1 MSNQLYPIDKIVELL
16 LYKKEDKLA
25 NLLTGSEYDFFESST
40 YGSQYMSY
48 LTTVNIYSPLKYYAK
63 LKSLTKKEKDI
74 IIDVFHIIY
83 PVKNESIEIHNIEF
97 FPHPENYLLKEEK
110 PLIPK
115 PGILSN
121 YWEEG
126 FYKVF
131 ISHSSKIKVKA
142 NKLKEALYHYSM
154 SGFVAHE
161 DIEPTKEWQLVIENA
176 LSTCDA
182 VVPLINEDFPT
193 SRWTDQEV
201 GIGYALGKTIIPVR
215 LGLDP
220 YGFMGKF
227 QGLQGIN
234 KKALDI
240 AEEIFKLLINSD
252 GNGEKISKAI
262 IIKFINSSSF
272 REAIDTLDLLK
283 HVTFMNE
290 ELLEKL
296 KIAKRN
302 NDQIYNSIGVPG
314 RLEYFIKTWGKK
326 LKT

>member
-16 LYKKEDKLA
+16 LYKKEDRLA
-25 NLLTGSEYDFFESST
+25 NLLTASEYDFYESST

-48 LTTVNIYSPLKYYAK
+48 LTTVNIYSPLKYHEK
-63 LKSLTKKEKDI
+63 LKTLSKKEKEI
-74 IIDVFHIIY
+74 IIDAFRIIY
-83 PVKNESIEIHNIEF
+83 PVKSEAIEINNIEF
-97 FPHPENYLLKEEK
+97 FPHPENYLLKEER

-115 PGILSN
+115 PGIIPD
-121 YWEEG
+121 YWKEG

-131 ISHSSKIKVKA
+131 ISHSSKIKAKA

-182 VVPLINEDFPT
+182 VVPLINEDFPN
-193 SRWTDQEV
+193 SLWTDQEV
-201 GIGYALGKTIIPVR
+201 GIGYALRKTIIPVR
-215 LGLDP
+215 LGMDP

-227 QGLQGIN
+227 QGLQGTN
-234 KKALDI
+234 KKDLEI

-252 GNGEKISKAI
+252 ENNERISKAI

-272 REAIDTLDLLK
+272 REAIDTMDLLQ
-283 HVTFMNE
+283 HVTFINE
-290 ELLEKL
+290 DLLEKL
-296 KIAKRN
+296 RIAREN
-302 NDQIYNSIGVPG
+302 NDQIYKSIGVPG
-314 RLEYFIKTWGKK
+314 RLEHFIKNCEKK
-326 LKT
+326 LKA